1 MKYPQH
7 TSVHKNIPKL
17 LKRPQTPL
25 ILHIEI
31 NVSYATLKKDESK
44 QVRIIL
50 QAPCSISGSGW
61 PEPFPGAQ
69 GARWLSTWTGH
80 LPSQH
85 APTPTPTQTHPFPS
99 PVHLWGVGRNQ
110 RKPMQMGE
118 NGHIPHRPWPQ
129 PGIKIFSSHPHHNE
143 MMFHEDLLTSCTH
156 ITQRQLTH
164 QGGK

>member
-25 ILHIEI
+25 ILNIEI

-85 APTPTPTQTHPFPS
+85 APTPIPLTCASLGCGKKPEKTHADGREWAHPTQTMAPA
-99 PVHLWGVGRNQ
+99 RNQ
-110 RKPMQMGE
+110 
-118 NGHIPHRPWPQ
+118 NFL
-129 PGIKIFSSHPHHNE
+129 FSS
-143 MMFHEDLLTSCTH
+143 TS
-156 ITQRQLTH
+156 
-164 QGGK
+164 